1 MSFKVFKFIV
11 FKFIAGRDCCEFIGN
26 SYSQVHQSVVL
37 QFAFT
42 DKCYMLRK
50 PSRCFFMKKTAMI
63 FALRLECRQIRLL
76 ATASLGDDSN
86 AKTFVRRPRGMVVSC
101 GRSFSDFVGQG
112 RQTRATETQSRR
124 HRSRFQASVF

>member
-1 MSFKVFKFIV
+1 MTNDLRVFATSLAV
-11 FKFIAGRDCCEFIGN
+11 HAGRPLRRRCRSRFSNSSRAATVASSSEN

-86 AKTFVRRPRGMVVSC
+86 AKTFVRRP
-101 GRSFSDFVGQG
+101 
-112 RQTRATETQSRR
+112 
-124 HRSRFQASVF
+124 